1 MLEEN
6 KNLVRFDYEEILNKK
21 NLDAIEQIFTGDTL
35 FRAPNMPEAR
45 GYEGRRQLVL
55 AIYKAFPDICYTI
68 QDLIAENDKVVA
80 HWSVTGTH
88 KGEWLGVKAAG
99 RTLSSSGISIFRI
112 SEGKIAE
119 ELVQFDGLGT
129 VQQLSPPRSPRRSKP
144 KSKAKTE
151 PKKKAKVAKTEI
163 APKAKK
169 RAKR

>member
-55 AIYKAFPDICYTI
+55 AIYKAFPDVCYTI
-68 QDLIAENDKVVA
+68 QDLIAEGDKVVA

-88 KGEWLGVKAAG
+88 KGEWLGVKPAG
-99 RTLSSSGISIFRI
+99 RTLSGSGISIFRI
-112 SEGKIAE
+112 TEGKIAE
-119 ELVQFDGLGT
+119 ELVQFDALGQL
-129 VQQLSPPRSPRRSKP
+129 QQLSPPPSPRRSKP
-144 KSKAKTE
+144 KPKPKAK
-151 PKKKAKVAKTEI
+151 PKKKAKVAKSKP

-169 RAKR
+169 RTRR